1 MSSQQRDQAGRF
13 SGAGNAGGAD
23 VAVHT
28 PAGAAAPAGI
38 SSSSDPAQ
46 RGASSSIP
54 DGSADDPGN
63 LHSATSALLNRPIG
77 GRGGGGMRGT
87 PVGPPVPPSYA
98 ARYRSLGLSGNE
110 VGGGQM
116 QTQEGP
122 SQHGRDIDPGGVP
135 APAGDT
141 LAGGDAAGGE
151 AATAGAELANLA
163 PLAAL

>member
-23 VAVHT
+23 VAVRT
-28 PAGAAAPAGI
+28 PAGAAAPASI

-77 GRGGGGMRGT
+77 GRGGGMRGT

-141 LAGGDAAGGE
+141 LAGGDAAGDE
-151 AATAGAELANLA
+151 AATAGAELADLA